1 MINRTRN
8 KEVRG
13 LTKIEEY
20 RGLGLGFVGMAFFH
34 LELVRNLFRCSPY
47 RATPFDCLSQKSDRN
62 NDDLVD
68 CHRGETLSYCTSL
81 VLVYSYDAV

>member
-13 LTKIEEY
+13 LTEIEEY

-34 LELVRNLFRCSPY
+34 LELVRNLVLLFLQAQRMLDPNILLL
-47 RATPFDCLSQKSDRN
+47 LS
-62 NDDLVD
+62 
-68 CHRGETLSYCTSL
+68 
-81 VLVYSYDAV
+81 